1 MSVPEESFLRFHA
14 HVSRAPLELAGDGG
28 RPFPSVLQKIR
39 GIATAFEKGG
49 HLLACLQ
56 EVIILGARTAKA
68 QELGAGNT
76 IFAVLRIRRGV
87 I

>member
-39 GIATAFEKGG
+39 GIATAFG
-49 HLLACLQ
+49 HFLAFLHVDIGT
-56 EVIILGARTAKA
+56 ETAKA
-68 QELGAGNT
+68 RKLGIRNT
-76 IFAVLRIRRGV
+76 VSSVFRMRKGV
-87 I
+87 V